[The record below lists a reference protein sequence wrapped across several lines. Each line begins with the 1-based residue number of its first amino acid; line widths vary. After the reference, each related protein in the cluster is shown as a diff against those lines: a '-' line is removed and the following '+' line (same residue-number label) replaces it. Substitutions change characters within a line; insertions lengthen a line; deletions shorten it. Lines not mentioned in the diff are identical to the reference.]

1 MKSKHR
7 IKTGPDNNEI
17 QTENEK
23 VMKIMDAFTWRH
35 KSESVMFKLESNK
48 KLGFQ
53 AGPPLSLCSGL
64 SPAQTRRQLCEHT
77 AGMI

>member
-1 MKSKHR
+1 MSK
-7 IKTGPDNNEI
+7 P
-17 QTENEK
+17 
-23 VMKIMDAFTWRH
+23 
-35 KSESVMFKLESNK
+35 VMFELESNK

-53 AGPPLSLCSGL
+53 AGPPLSRRSGL